1 LKQILFNLIGNA
13 LKFTKL
19 GGKIHVLVRKIN
31 TMVQPDDDFSLGSSG
46 NDRNDL
52 ANKKK
57 VRIEFDVK
65 DNGYGIKSEDL
76 DKLFKLFGKLEVKE

>member
-1 LKQILFNLIGNA
+1 
-13 LKFTKL
+13 
-19 GGKIHVLVRKIN
+19 
-31 TMVQPDDDFSLGSSG
+31 MVQPDDDFSLGSSG